1 MKKNFLITTG
11 GSGGHVVPATI
22 LYDHLSKVA
31 NIIITTDK
39 RGLKYLD
46 KEFYK
51 FKIIDTPRLNN
62 IFLLPLNLIIILILT
77 FRSFFL
83 LKNNKIEKV
92 FSTGGYMSL
101 PLILSARLLNLNIY
115 LIEPNQVLGRANR
128 FFLDYCKKIF
138 CYSDKIKNFP
148 DNLINKMCIIN
159 PLVRKNIYKKDTSR
173 VNDKF
178 TILVVG
184 GSQSAN
190 IFDRKLKDVIVK
202 ISKKK
207 SIKIIQQ
214 TNKKNISFLKDFYLK
229 YNVENKIFT
238 YNKNFVDII
247 KHVDLCITRAGA
259 SILAELSLVNIP
271 FIAVPLPTSKDN
283 HQLENAKFYNEN
295 DCCWLIE
302 QINFEERI
310 GDLLNKILTNNSEYL
325 LKKENLKKL
334 NYQNSWISV
343 NQKILKILNE
353 NRVSKN

>member
-22 LYDHLSKVA
+22 LYKHLSKVA

-39 RGLKYLD
+39 RGVKYLD
-46 KEFYK
+46 KKFYK
-51 FKIIDTPRLNN
+51 FKIINIPRLNN
-62 IFLLPLNLIIILILT
+62 IFLLPLNLIIILISTLK
-77 FRSFFL
+77 SFFL
-83 LKNNKIEKV
+83 LKKNKIEKV

-128 FFLDYCKKIF
+128 YFLNYCKKIF

-148 DNLINKMCIIN
+148 DNLLNKMCIIN
-159 PLVRKNIYKKDTSR
+159 PLVREDIYKKDTSR
-173 VNDKF
+173 VSDKF

-190 IFDRKLKDVIVK
+190 IFDRKLKEIIIN

-207 SIKIIQQ
+207 IIKIIQQ
-214 TNKKNISFLKDFYLK
+214 TNEKNISPLKDFYLK
-229 YNVENKIFT
+229 NNVENKIFN
-238 YNKNFVDII
+238 YDKSFVDII
-247 KHVDLCITRAGA
+247 KQVDLCITRAGA
-259 SILAELSLVNIP
+259 SILAELSLINIP

-283 HQLENAKFYNEN
+283 HQLENAKFYKKS

-310 GDLLNKILTNNSEYL
+310 EDLLNKILNNNSEYL
-325 LKKENLKKL
+325 RKKENLKKL
-334 NYQNSWISV
+334 NFQNSWSNV
-343 NQKILKILNE
+343 NQKILKTLNE
-353 NRVSKN
+353 N